1 MDRLFNSHWF
11 VRIIA
16 FFVALMLFAM
26 VNQDNLGNQPSVL
39 PTISNSSYTLEE
51 VELHVNY
58 NEEEYALTDAPETV
72 QVKLSG
78 SRSALA
84 YFQMMRPTY
93 EVFVDATEL
102 EEGSH
107 RARIEYRGFPSE
119 LSVTVTPTT
128 ANIELQEIQTSS
140 FPVQVDLLN
149 TDSVE
154 EGYTVGTPI
163 VTPINVDVTNA
174 REFLSYAATAKVFV
188 DMDKADGTIEDEYP
202 VHVYNSD
209 GIELEMDSNPNFV
222 TVRVPVTSPNKQV
235 PVNIKR
241 TGKLKAGLSIEQIE
255 LEPGDVTVY
264 GPADYIESLES
275 LSGVE
280 LDLSKIEESTTIEL
294 DVPVPDGAE
303 RVEPK
308 KISVNVTVGEEEE
321 RELSGVPLNIMG
333 RSDEMSARLAADQPA
348 YINVTAYGTEDQL
361 NRMSTSDFQAY
372 VDISEET
379 AGEKE
384 LPIEFN
390 GPQNIR
396 FEPDE
401 SKNAKLTITD
411 QSE

>member
-11 VRIIA
+11 VRVIA

-51 VELHVNY
+51 VELQVNY
-58 NEEEYALTDAPETV
+58 NEDEFVLTDAPSTV
-72 QVKLSG
+72 QINLSG

-84 YFQMMRPTY
+84 YFQMMRPAY

-102 EEGSH
+102 EEGTH
-107 RARIEYRGFPSE
+107 RAQIQYRGFPSE
-119 LSVTVTPTT
+119 LSVSVTPTT

-140 FPVQVDLLN
+140 FPVQVDLIN
-149 TDSVE
+149 TDNVE

-174 REFLSYAATAKVFV
+174 REWLSYVESAKVFV
-188 DMDKADGTIEDEYP
+188 DMDGADGTVEDEYP
-202 VHVYNSD
+202 VHIYNSD
-209 GIELEMDSNPNFV
+209 GLELEMDSNPNFV
-222 TVRVPVTSPNKQV
+222 SVRVPVTSPNKMV

-241 TGKLKAGLSIEQIE
+241 TGKLKAGLSIENIE

-264 GPADYIESLES
+264 GPSDYIENLES
-275 LSGVE
+275 LGGVE
-280 LDLSKIEESTTIEL
+280 IDLSKIDESTTVEL
-294 DVPVPDGAE
+294 EIPVPEGAE
-303 RVEPK
+303 RVEPES
-308 KISVNVTVGEEEE
+308 ISVDVTVGEEEE
-321 RELSGVPLNIMG
+321 RELSSVPLTIMG
-333 RSDEMSARLAADQPA
+333 TSDDKTAVFQTEQPA
-348 YINVTAYGTEDQL
+348 LINVTAFGTEDQL

-372 VDISEET
+372 VDISEAS
-379 AGEKE
+379 AGNKE

-396 FEPDE
+396 FETED
-401 SKNAKLTITD
+401 SDALLTITD
-411 QSE
+411 ESE